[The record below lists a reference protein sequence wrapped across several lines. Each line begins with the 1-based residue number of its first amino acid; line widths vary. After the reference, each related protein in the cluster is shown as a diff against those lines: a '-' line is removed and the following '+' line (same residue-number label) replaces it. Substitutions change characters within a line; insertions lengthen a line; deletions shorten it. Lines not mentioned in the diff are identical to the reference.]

1 MPTHSLDTLHTVL
14 AAHPPQTAM
23 VLGSGIGLL
32 AQRVQELHSWPY
44 ADLPG
49 LTAPGVQGHAGKLLH
64 GLWAGVPVL
73 LFCGRLHYY
82 EGHSWEET
90 TAPIRLAASLG
101 VKRLILTN
109 AAGGIRADLQPG
121 SLMLLF
127 HHLRWT
133 QPYFW
138 RRGVQKSDPIWYS
151 DRLNQLFKDAATEQG
166 IPLTHGI
173 YCQLTGPSYETPAE
187 IRALRSV
194 GADAAGMSTAMEAE
208 QAHTL
213 GLECAAIS
221 VITNAAAGLS
231 DTPPNHEEVIVE
243 SRKAADRL
251 ANLMERFLVLA
262 R

>member
-1 MPTHSLDTLHTVL
+1 MATITLERLLETLD
-14 AAHPPQTAM
+14 AQPPQSAM
-23 VLGSGIGLL
+23 VLGSGLGPLV
-32 AQRVQELHSWPY
+32 QRLVPLQAWSY
-44 ADLPG
+44 AELPG
-49 LTAPGVQGHAGKLLH
+49 LTVPGVQGHAGKLCY
-64 GLWAGVPVL
+64 GLWASVPVL

-82 EGHSWEET
+82 EGHAWEET
-90 TAPIRLAASLG
+90 TATVRLAASLG

-151 DRLNQLFKDAATEQG
+151 DRLNELFKDAAVELH

-173 YCQLTGPSYETPAE
+173 YCQMTGPSYETPAE
-187 IRALRSV
+187 IRALRTV
-194 GADAAGMSTAMEAE
+194 GADAVGMSTACEAE
-208 QAHTL
+208 QAYTL
-213 GLECAAIS
+213 GLECAGIS
-221 VITNAAAGLS
+221 CITNVGAGLS

-243 SRKAADRL
+243 SRKAADRM
-251 ANLMERFLVLA
+251 ANLVERFLQRLG
-262 R
+262 